1 MKLSELVGYRQHLEE
16 LTNDI
21 QRDLLHREVDPV
33 LYAVA
38 HAPLLEPRHTDLL
51 RISRDNM
58 QQAMANFMHNL
69 DTIKAEIDDIIRQE
83 QPAYLLRSYGLYQDM
98 CRGDTVD
105 YILDRRIQV
114 TNQTHDF
121 VEARIRRRDT
131 WKHPAMIIRPG
142 REVWIDTMVAF
153 DPLYVVDHDA
163 GLLAPAR
170 GRFNQLYQT
179 RVRWIVAREQE
190 DHAILQAIPDDQIGF
205 CLAWNFFH
213 YKPFEVIK
221 QYLQE
226 IFVKL
231 RPGGVVAFSFND
243 CDRSGGVDNAE
254 RMWMCFTPG
263 SMIQALAESLG
274 FDTVYRHEI
283 DRSVTWLELQKPG
296 ERVSLRGGQ
305 SLAKV
310 IDKPQMVKV
319 DIPQQKTYTN
329 EQIEMLIQQAL
340 DLNIDTEHALRHAY
354 RPQKLEKIISK
365 RKPK

>member
-1 MKLSELVGYRQHLEE
+1 MKLSALVGYRQHLEE
-16 LTNDI
+16 LTGEIEIDY
-21 QRDLLHREVDPV
+21 LHREVDPI
-33 LYAVA
+33 LYSVA
-38 HAPLLEPRHTDLL
+38 NAPVPTQSHTDLL
-51 RISRDNM
+51 QRSRDGI
-58 QQAMANFMHNL
+58 QRAMEDFMHNL
-69 DTIKAEIDDIIRQE
+69 DHIKTDIDNTIRQE

-98 CRGDTVD
+98 CRGDSTD
-105 YILDRRIQV
+105 HILNRRIQI
-114 TNQTHDF
+114 TNQTRDF

-142 REVWIDTMVAF
+142 REDWIDTMVAF
-153 DPLYVVDHDA
+153 DPLYVVDHDTD
-163 GLLAPAR
+163 LLAPAR
-170 GRFNQLYQT
+170 GRFNQLYQS

-190 DHAILQAIPDDQIGF
+190 DHAILHAIPDDQIGF
-205 CLAWNFFH
+205 CLVWNFFH
-213 YKPFEVIK
+213 YKPFEVIR

-226 IFVKL
+226 IFTKL

-310 IDKPQMVKV
+310 IDKPQIIKV
-319 DIPQQKTYTN
+319 DTQPIKTYTT
-329 EQIEMLIQQAL
+329 EEREILIQRAI
-340 DLNIDTEHALRHAY
+340 DLNIDTPDRLRNDY
-354 RPQKLEKIISK
+354 SIKQLRKTIKK
-365 RKPK
+365 RNPR

>member
-16 LTNDI
+16 LTGDV
-21 QRDLLHREVDPV
+21 QGDLLHREVDPV

-38 HAPLLEPRHTDLL
+38 HAPLLEPRHTYLL
-51 RISRDNM
+51 RTSRDNM
-58 QQAMANFMHNL
+58 QQAMADFMHNL
-69 DTIKAEIDDIIRQE
+69 DTIKADIDDIIRQE

-98 CRGDTVD
+98 CRGDTAD

-153 DPLYVVDHDA
+153 DPLYVVDHDTD
-163 GLLAPAR
+163 LMAPAR
-170 GRFNQLYQT
+170 GRFSQLYQT

-190 DHAILQAIPDDQIGF
+190 DAMILHAIPDDQIGF

-231 RPGGVVAFSFND
+231 RPGGVLAFSFND

-263 SMIQALAESLG
+263 SMIQALAERLG

-305 SLAKV
+305 SLAKI
-310 IDKPQMVKV
+310 IDKPQIIKV
-319 DIPQQKTYTN
+319 DTQPIKTYTT
-329 EQIEMLIQQAL
+329 EEREMLIQRAI
-340 DLNIDTEHALRHAY
+340 DLNIDTPDRLRNDY
-354 RPQKLEKIISK
+354 SIKQL
-365 RKPK
+365 RKTIKQRNPR

>member
-1 MKLSELVGYRQHLEE
+1 MKLSALVGYRQHLEE
-16 LTNDI
+16 LTGEIGTDY
-21 QRDLLHREVDPV
+21 LHREVDPI
-33 LYAVA
+33 LYSVA
-38 HAPLLEPRHTDLL
+38 NAPVPTSSHRDLL
-51 RISRDNM
+51 LKSRDEI
-58 QQAMANFMHNL
+58 QRAMEDFMHNL
-69 DTIKAEIDDIIRQE
+69 DQIKADIDHAIRQE

-98 CRGDTVD
+98 CRGDSAD

-114 TNQTHDF
+114 SNQTHDF

-142 REVWIDTMVAF
+142 REDWIDTMVAF
-153 DPLYVVDHDA
+153 DPLYVVDHDTD
-163 GLLAPAR
+163 LLAPAR
-170 GRFNQLYQT
+170 GRFNQLYQS

-190 DHAILQAIPDDQIGF
+190 DHAILHTVPDDQIGF
-205 CLAWNFFH
+205 CMAWNFFH
-213 YKPFEVIK
+213 YKPFEVIR

-226 IFVKL
+226 IFTKL

-263 SMIQALAESLG
+263 SMIQALAERLG

-283 DRSVTWLELQKPG
+283 DRSVTWIEFQKPG

-310 IDKPQMVKV
+310 IDKPQMIKV